1 MSNTTKVVWVTGAAA
16 GLGRAICQAFT
27 DQGYCVVASDIRVDK
42 RETKHPAERLLACDV
57 TQQPSVNDA
66 VKTIRDHYGRLDILI
81 NNAGIID
88 YFSVAESDPEKSIH
102 HFQVNCFGALR
113 TTHAAL
119 DLLSQSQGRVINIS
133 SESWR
138 LRTPFQIYQS
148 SKLALEGMSDV
159 LRRELAQLGI
169 QVATIRPGAINTR
182 LFHALDDIQN
192 PHPDAELSPAFERFA
207 ETLSSHAPTRLSSPE
222 AVANLVLKAG
232 TVKRMKPHY
241 TINNMIS
248 LKIMSWLPT
257 RWADRIIQHML
268 KQKQ

>member
-1 MSNTTKVVWVTGAAA
+1 MNKEPKVVWVTGAAA

-27 DQGYCVVASDIRVDK
+27 HCGHQVVATDIDREKLATDHPSDFQ
-42 RETKHPAERLLACDV
+42 HSCDV
-57 TQQPSVNDA
+57 TQPPSIT
-66 VKTIRDHYGRLDILI
+66 KTIDAIQEKYGRLDILI

-102 HFQVNCFGALR
+102 HFQVNSFGALR

-119 DLLSQSQGRVINIS
+119 DLLIQSQGRVINIS

-148 SKLALEGMSDV
+148 SKLALEGISDV

-169 QVATIRPGAINTR
+169 QVTTIRPGAIDTQ
-182 LFHALDDIQN
+182 LFHELSDIKN
-192 PHPDAELSPAFERFA
+192 PHPDARLSPAFDQFA
-207 ETLSSHAPTRLSSPE
+207 GMLGKNAPSKLSSPE
-222 AVANLVLKAG
+222 TVAKLVIKAG
-232 TVKRMKPHY
+232 TAKRMKPHY
-241 TINNMIS
+241 TINNMMS

-257 RWADRIIQHML
+257 AWADRIMQIML
-268 KQKQ
+268 KEK